1 MCRFPRNE
9 RAFPLKGFQI
19 FLSIFLVLS
28 IIAFSVM
35 GFLVMYQELN
45 STYALAEEAVSV
57 LKTECQKFENYTQGI
72 AARSLQDLLD
82 AAVGLK
88 RFISP
93 DELLDDTFLR
103 EFILTE
109 HVGGVVI
116 LDDSYTLLAQADM
129 DHQDAYSLWADLL
142 SSETVKEIFKYPQK
156 TYVDHTT
163 LNNVPYDLAVTAT
176 DDGKSMIL
184 CYASTEK
191 PSRDPYELTIGSLL
205 TNKSYHKNPTLVITD
220 GTQVL
225 STNDPIVEELGTS
238 QYKLLSST
246 IDWKDDGLTKFRYN
260 NTDFYGLRRV
270 YGKYFVYA
278 VYASSEVFSTDSN
291 LMPRAFMIYLGICVI
306 VLMVQ
311 RHFDKLSLRKMEK
324 QLRIINAIS
333 TSYSSTFLLHIDR
346 MELEPI
352 NPSARLKAIFEEHP
366 NPYDFLFA
374 ICKTEVAP
382 EYHPQVMHFLD
393 LDTIA
398 ARLKGQKFLGNE
410 VKDCHGTWYSILL
423 IPQRLDDAGNVQ
435 ALLVATRDVTSM
447 KQAEELSFKDK
458 LTGLH
463 NRNYMESRSQKS
475 VRAGDLPVTLIMA
488 DCNYLKRTNDTL
500 GHEYGDLLLQRVAN
514 IIRETIPE
522 DCVAMR
528 VGGDEFLILCTQ
540 CEETKV
546 QEIIGSIKKK
556 LAERSDEKLTLSVS
570 FGISTTHAGEP
581 FDFEKAYEAADEAMY
596 RDKQLNHIKRE
607 S

>member
-1 MCRFPRNE
+1 MCQTPKRKH
-9 RAFPLKGFQI
+9 AFPLKGFQI

-28 IIAFSVM
+28 IVAFSVM
-35 GFLVMYQELN
+35 GFLVMYQELQD
-45 STYALAEEAVSV
+45 TYSLAEEAVSV

-93 DELLDDTFLR
+93 DELLDDTFLD
-103 EFILTE
+103 EFIRTE

-116 LDDSYTLLAQADM
+116 IDDTYTLMAQADM
-129 DHQDAYSLWADLL
+129 DHQDAYSMWCDLL
-142 SSETVKEIFKYPQK
+142 SSNTVKEIFKYPQK
-156 TYVDHTT
+156 TYVDHTVV
-163 LNNVPYDLAVTAT
+163 NNESYDLAVTAA

-191 PSRDPYELTIGSLL
+191 PAEDPYELTISSLL
-205 TNKSYHKNPTLVITD
+205 TNKNYHKNPTLVITD

-238 QYKLLSST
+238 QYHLLSST

-278 VYASSEVFSTDSN
+278 VYASGEVFSTDSN
-291 LMPRAFMIYLGICVI
+291 LMTRAFMSYLGVCVI

-333 TSYSSTFLLHIDR
+333 TSYSSTLLLHIDR
-346 MELEPI
+346 MELELI
-352 NPSARLKAIFEEHP
+352 KPSARLKAIYENHP

-398 ARLKGQKFLGNE
+398 ERLKG
-410 VKDCHGTWYSILL
+410 
-423 IPQRLDDAGNVQ
+423 
-435 ALLVATRDVTSM
+435 
-447 KQAEELSFKDK
+447 
-458 LTGLH
+458 
-463 NRNYMESRSQKS
+463 
-475 VRAGDLPVTLIMA
+475 
-488 DCNYLKRTNDTL
+488 
-500 GHEYGDLLLQRVAN
+500 
-514 IIRETIPE
+514 
-522 DCVAMR
+522 
-528 VGGDEFLILCTQ
+528 
-540 CEETKV
+540 
-546 QEIIGSIKKK
+546 
-556 LAERSDEKLTLSVS
+556 
-570 FGISTTHAGEP
+570 
-581 FDFEKAYEAADEAMY
+581 
-596 RDKQLNHIKRE
+596 
-607 S
+607 